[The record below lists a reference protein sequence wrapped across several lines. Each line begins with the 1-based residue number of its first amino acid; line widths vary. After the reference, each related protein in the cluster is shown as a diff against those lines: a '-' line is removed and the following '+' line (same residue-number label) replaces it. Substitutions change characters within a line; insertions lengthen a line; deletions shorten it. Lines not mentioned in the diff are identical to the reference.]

1 MPVFVSSIKTCAMSV
16 RVSLGLPVTKFMTTY
31 LTIKTMGGDSAIVN
45 GVKREVDGSIC
56 QRPE

>member
-16 RVSLGLPVTKFMTTY
+16 RVSLELPLTKFMTTY
-31 LTIKTMGGDSAIVN
+31 LTIKTMGGDSAIVK
-45 GVKREVDGSIC
+45 GVKREVEGFIC